1 VKSLLATVRFL
12 TILPT
17 PGKCATKAEDFAGAL
32 WWFPVVGLGIGALAA
47 GLAWSLWQV
56 LPPLPAAVLLVLAMT
71 AVSGALH
78 MDGLADTADGFLSSR
93 PKERILEIM
102 KDSHIGAMGVI
113 AIVGM
118 LLLKVAALGQFV
130 EPDQAWRVALLMPL
144 AGRCMMV
151 LAIVV
156 MPYARPEGGLGTL
169 FGGRRS
175 PWPALWALLV
185 LSGATRFLWQDTT
198 GIACVAAALLVTLLF
213 SLWCRRKIGGATGD
227 TFGATCELCEV
238 AVALTALAM
247 LVNRVGMP

>member
-1 VKSLLATVRFL
+1 MRALLATIRFL

-17 PGKCATKAEDFAGAL
+17 PGKCATTAEDFAGAL
-32 WWFPVVGLGIGALAA
+32 WWFPVVGLGIGAAAA
-47 GLAWSLWQV
+47 GLSWALWQV

-113 AIVGM
+113 AIVGV
-118 LLLKVAALGQFV
+118 LLLKVAALSPFV
-130 EPDQAWRVALLMPL
+130 EWDKVWRVALLMPL
-144 AGRCMMV
+144 AGRCVMV
-151 LAIVV
+151 LAIVA
-156 MPYARPEGGLGTL
+156 MPYARPEGGLGAL
-169 FGGRRS
+169 FGGSRS
-175 PWPALWALLV
+175 PWPAVWALLV
-185 LSGATRFLWQDTT
+185 LGGT
-198 GIACVAAALLVTLLF
+198 GWLLASMAGLACLAVVLLVTLLF
-213 SLWCRRKIGGATGD
+213 SLWSLRKIGGATGD

-247 LVNRVGMP
+247 LGCSVGRP

>member
-17 PGKCATKAEDFAGAL
+17 PGKCATTAEDFAGAL
-32 WWFPVVGLGIGALAA
+32 WWFPVAGLGIGAAAA
-47 GLAWSLWQV
+47 GLAWALWQV

-113 AIVGM
+113 AIVAA
-118 LLLKVAALGQFV
+118 LLLKVAALSQFV
-130 EPDQAWRVALLMPL
+130 EAEKIWPVVLLMPL

-151 LAIVV
+151 PAIVL
-156 MPYARPEGGLGTL
+156 MPYARPEGGLGAL
-169 FGGRRS
+169 FGGARS
-175 PWPALWALLV
+175 PWPAVWALLV
-185 LSGATRFLWQDTT
+185 LGGVGWLVAEMAGLVCLGA
-198 GIACVAAALLVTLLF
+198 VLLVTLLF
-213 SLWCRRKIGGATGD
+213 SLWSRRKIGGATGD
-227 TFGATCELCEV
+227 TFGATCELCEI
-238 AVALTALAM
+238 AVALTFIMVSLSS
-247 LVNRVGMP
+247 VCRC